1 MTEISIKNFQSIK
14 NVDLVVDGFTVI
26 VGRNNIGKSA
36 IIRAVDAALTNRVG
50 DDFIRDGEK
59 STEITIKREGLDL
72 EWKKGAKT
80 SYKINKEP
88 FTALNRD
95 IPLPLVEAGFG
106 RMELGDKK
114 VSPLVAHQFDPLFL
128 VNKGGSVITEVL
140 AGVYDLDSLS
150 NADDMCQKDLKA
162 QKAMLKTRDGDL
174 TSLQGKLERYKDFET
189 LKEEVKALVEK
200 DRACQSL
207 QDEIALLTGYEVELE
222 ALMWSTNTLKG
233 LKGVNVPD
241 ISECEKL
248 VEENSWLEEMSQE
261 LFILG
266 TSIKKLRSIEK
277 IEIPEVDLDAMTQ
290 DITILSSWEEDL
302 SGITKTVESYGN
314 VLNDINP
321 EIAGLEKAIPQV
333 EVYSKAFVEVSEF
346 EQNFMKVASSA
357 KGTRDELKVVTEDL
371 DLAEKEKAKIKV
383 CPLCERPYNL

>member
-1 MTEISIKNFQSIK
+1 MTEITIKNFQSIK
-14 NVDLVVDGFTVI
+14 SIDLVVDGFTVI

-80 SYKINKEP
+80 SYKINGEP

-95 IPLPLVEAGFG
+95 IPQPLIEAGFG

-162 QKAMLKTRDGDL
+162 QKSMLKTRDGDL
-174 TSLQGKLERYKDFET
+174 ASLQGNLEKYKDFEN

-200 DRACQSL
+200 DKVCQSL
-207 QDEIALLTGYEVELE
+207 QDEIALLTDYEVDLE
-222 ALMWSTNTLKG
+222 ALIRSISILKG
-233 LKGVNVPD
+233 FKGLSIPD
-241 ISECEKL
+241 TSECEKL
-248 VEENSWLEEMSQE
+248 VEENTWLEERSQE
-261 LFILG
+261 LFVLG
-266 TSIKKLRSIEK
+266 TSIKKLRNIEK
-277 IEIPEVDLDAMTQ
+277 IEIPEVDLEVMAQDVTQ
-290 DITILSSWEEDL
+290 LSSWNEQL
-302 SGITKTVESYGN
+302 LGMTAVVKSYGDA
-314 VLNDINP
+314 LDGINP
-321 EIAGLEKAIPQV
+321 EIAELNKAIPQA
-333 EVYSKAFVEVSEF
+333 EVYSKAFIEISDF
-346 EQNFMKVASSA
+346 EQNFMKVESSA
-357 KGTRDELKVVTEDL
+357 KGTRYELKVVTEDL
-371 DLAEKEKAKIKV
+371 DLIKKEQAEIKV
-383 CPLCERPYNL
+383 CPLCERPF